1 MKSKIGWILLIATII
16 LVVICCIIVTVL
28 ALGGALFS
36 ARTVSEEPNVIETLI
51 PILASPTP
59 ENPPVVEVNPVHPE
73 AYQNLE
79 RLYSAAVRES
89 DPNQLAY
96 QFGLTDAIQVIR
108 QEGPVDYAPGERETF
123 WAFNNDTN
131 QPYQLTAKLGCER
144 DHLYFWIGEDV
155 RYKENELNALCDAFE
170 LKIYPTNREF
180 FGSEWSPGVD
190 NDPHI
195 YILFAKGM
203 GSVGGYFSSSDS
215 YLPEVH
221 QYSNA
226 HEIIFISADYNS
238 LSDDYT
244 YGVLAHEFQHMIH
257 FYQDKNEDGWV
268 NEGFSELAALL
279 NSFNPGGMDYL
290 FLDDPDWQ
298 LNTWPVDSYQ
308 TRPSYG
314 ASFLFVTYIL
324 ERFGDN
330 VTQQLVN
337 APENGFAGVDAVF
350 ERNGIRSDEGGAY
363 LTSEEFFADW
373 AVTNYL
379 NDVSAGDGRYAY
391 KYYRDAGTAGPTEV
405 VDSCDEGWQSR
416 SVNQFG
422 TDYILVQCSS
432 PYVIEFNGS
441 SMVDLLPVEPYS
453 GNYAYWSNR
462 GDDSNMTLTREFDLS
477 GIDDTVQMTFWTWYD
492 IETDYDY
499 LYVEASLD
507 GEGWKILQ
515 TESGTDYNPSGNS
528 YGWGYNGQSGS
539 WIQESV
545 DLSPYA
551 GKRILIRFEYVT
563 DPAVNGEGL
572 LVDDIAIQKLGYFTD
587 FESDDGGWVGD
598 GFVKVSKS
606 LPQTFRVSLIKTG
619 DGTAVEQFTIESG
632 DTLRIP
638 VDGSLF
644 DETVIVISGTTRF
657 TRTSAAYQFRIS
669 QE

>member
-1 MKSKIGWILLIATII
+1 MKTNTGWILAIIAIV
-16 LVVICCIIVTVL
+16 LVVICCVLMTVL
-28 ALGGALFS
+28 VSGGILFAS
-36 ARTVSEEPNVIETLI
+36 RQAASDTDVMATLI
-51 PILASPTP
+51 PLLSSPTP
-59 ENPPVVEVNPVHPE
+59 EAPAVIELEPVDPE
-73 AYQNLE
+73 AYENLA
-79 RLYSAAVRES
+79 RLQSASIRES
-89 DPNQLAY
+89 DPNQLAF
-96 QFGLTDAIQVIR
+96 QFGLTDKIQVTR
-108 QEGPVDYAPGERETF
+108 VEEPEDYDPGDRKTF

-131 QPYQLTAKLGCER
+131 QPYQLNAKLGCER

-155 RYKENELNALCDAFE
+155 RYKDKELKELCDAFE

-195 YILFAKGM
+195 YVLFARGM

-257 FYQDKNEDGWV
+257 YYQDANEDGWV

-279 NSFNPGGMDYL
+279 NSYNPGGMDYI
-290 FLDDPDWQ
+290 FLNDPDWQ
-298 LNTWPVDSYQ
+298 LNSWPVDSNQ

-324 ERFGDN
+324 ERFGEN

-350 ERNGIRSDEGGAY
+350 ERNGINSDETKDT
-363 LTSEEFFADW
+363 LSSEEFFADW
-373 AVTNYL
+373 AITNYL
-379 NDVSAGDGRYAY
+379 NDKSVDDGRFAY
-391 KYYRDAGTAGPTEV
+391 NYYREADTAGPTETIY
-405 VDSCDEGWQSR
+405 DCSSGWQPR
-416 SVNQFG
+416 SVAQFG
-422 TDYILVQCSS
+422 TDYIKVQCSS
-432 PYVIEFNGS
+432 PFQVEFEGS
-441 SMVDLLPVEPYS
+441 TMVDLLPAEPNS
-453 GNYAYWSNR
+453 GTYAFWSNR

-477 GIDDTVQMTFWTWYD
+477 SVEGSVSMSFWTWYD

-507 GEGWKILQ
+507 GERWEILR
-515 TESGTDYNPSGNS
+515 TESGTSLNPSGNS
-528 YGWGYNGQSGS
+528 YGWGYNGLSGS
-539 WIQESV
+539 WIQETV
-545 DLSPYA
+545 DLTPYA
-551 GKRILIRFEYVT
+551 GKNVFVRFNYVT

-572 LVDDIAIQKLGYFTD
+572 LVDDIAIQEIGYFTD
-587 FESDDGGWVGD
+587 FEPDEGGWVAD

-606 LPQTFRVSLIKTG
+606 LPQTFRVSLIKYGKEITVEKYSFKPG
-619 DGTAVEQFTIESG
+619 DVFQV
-632 DTLRIP
+632 P
-638 VDGSLF
+638 VDGSSY

-657 TRTSAAYQFRIS
+657 TRTPAGYKFRVT
-669 QE
+669 QK

>member
-1 MKSKIGWILLIATII
+1 MKPSSGWILAIAAII
-16 LVVICCIIVTVL
+16 LVVICCILVSVI
-28 ALGGALFS
+28 ALGGVLFA
-36 ARTVSEEPNVIETLI
+36 ARTVSEEPNVIETLL

-59 ENPPVVEVNPVHPE
+59 ENTPVINVNPVQPE
-73 AYQNLE
+73 AFQNLE
-79 RLYSAAVRES
+79 RLYSTAVRES

-96 QFGLTDAIQVIR
+96 QFGLTDKV
-108 QEGPVDYAPGERETF
+108 QEISLEKPTDYAPGDRETF

-144 DHLYFWIGEDV
+144 DHLYFWVGEDV
-155 RYKENELNALCDAFE
+155 RYKDSELQALCDAFE

-195 YILFAKGM
+195 YVLFAKGM

-226 HEIIFISADYNS
+226 HEIIFVSSDYNS

-290 FLDDPDWQ
+290 FLEDPDWQ

-324 ERFGDN
+324 ERFGEK

-337 APENGFAGVDAVF
+337 APENGFDGVDAVF
-350 ERNGIRSDEGGAY
+350 KRNSIPSDEGEAY

-373 AVTNYL
+373 VVANYL
-379 NDVSAGDGRYAY
+379 NDASAGDGRYAY
-391 KYYRDAGTAGPTEV
+391 KYYRDAGTAGPTEI
-405 VDSCDEGWQSR
+405 VDSCNFELQNR
-416 SVNQFG
+416 SVKQFG
-422 TDYILVQCSS
+422 TDYILVECSS
-432 PYVIEFNGS
+432 PYEIVVQGS
-441 SMVDLLPVEPYS
+441 SMVDLLPVEPNS
-453 GNYAYWSNR
+453 GNFAYWSNR
-462 GDDSNMTLTREFDLS
+462 GDDSNMTLSREFDLS
-477 GIDDTVQMTFWTWYD
+477 SADAPVEMTFWTWYD

-507 GEGWKILQ
+507 GEHWEILQ
-515 TESGTDYNPSGNS
+515 TESGTNYNPSGNS
-528 YGWGYNGQSGS
+528 YGWGYNGQSES

-545 DLSPYA
+545 DLSPFA
-551 GKRILIRFEYVT
+551 GKRVYIRFEYVT

-572 LVDDIAIQKLGYFTD
+572 LVDDVSIQKLDYFTD
-587 FESDDGGWVGD
+587 FESGDGGWVAD

-606 LPQTFRVSLIKTG
+606 LPQSFRVSLIKYGEET
-619 DGTAVEQFTIESG
+619 TIEQFKIESG

-638 VDGSLF
+638 VDGSIYN
-644 DETVIVISGTTRF
+644 EAVIVISGTTRF
-657 TRTSAAYQFRIS
+657 TRTPAGYQFGIN

>member
-1 MKSKIGWILLIATII
+1 MKPSSGWILAIAAVI
-16 LVVICCIIVTVL
+16 LVVICCILVSVI
-28 ALGGALFS
+28 ALGGVLFA

-59 ENPPVVEVNPVHPE
+59 ENTPVIDVNPVQPE
-73 AYQNLE
+73 AFQNME
-79 RLYSAAVRES
+79 RLYSTAVRES

-96 QFGLTDAIQVIR
+96 QFGLTDEIQEINLE
-108 QEGPVDYAPGERETF
+108 QPLDYAPGDRDTF

-144 DHLYFWIGEDV
+144 DHLYFWVGEDV
-155 RYKENELNALCDAFE
+155 RYKDSELQALCDAFE
-170 LKIYPTNREF
+170 LKIYPTNRDF

-195 YILFAKGM
+195 YVLFAKGM

-226 HEIIFISADYNS
+226 HEIIFVSADYNS

-324 ERFGDN
+324 ERFGEK

-350 ERNGIRSDEGGAY
+350 ERNKIPSDGGEGY

-373 AVTNYL
+373 VVANYL
-379 NDVSAGDGRYAY
+379 NDASAGDGRYTY
-391 KYYRDAGTAGPTEV
+391 KYYRDAGTAEPTEV
-405 VDSCDEGWQSR
+405 VDSCNFGLQNR
-416 SVNQFG
+416 SVKQFG

-432 PYVIEFNGS
+432 PYEIEVRGS

-453 GNYAYWSNR
+453 GNFAYWSNR

-477 GIDDTVQMTFWTWYD
+477 GVDAPVEMTYWTWYD

-507 GEGWKILQ
+507 GERWEILQ
-515 TESGTDYNPSGNS
+515 TESGTNYNPSGNS
-528 YGWGYNGQSGS
+528 YGWGYNGQSES

-545 DLSPYA
+545 DLSPFA
-551 GKRILIRFEYVT
+551 GKRVYIRFEYVT

-572 LVDDIAIQKLGYFTD
+572 LVDDVSIQGLDYFTD
-587 FESDDGGWVGD
+587 FESGDGGWVAD

-606 LPQTFRVSLIKTG
+606 LPQMFRVSLIKYGEET
-619 DGTAVEQFTIESG
+619 TVEQFTIESG
-632 DTLRIP
+632 DTLRIS
-638 VDGSLF
+638 VDGAIYN
-644 DETVIVISGTTRF
+644 ETVIVISGTTRF
-657 TRTSAAYQFRIS
+657 TRTPAGYQFGIS